1 MENKKEYS
9 WAEKLRIIKRH
20 TKWTR
25 FSVTQEFRYL
35 EDGDR
40 VELRKLKISDSNITS
55 FVQNHFHEF
64 NKWRKAHDYINE

>member
-1 MENKKEYS
+1 M
-9 WAEKLRIIKRH
+9 RIIKRH
-20 TKWTR
+20 TEWTR

-64 NKWRKAHDYINE
+64 TNWRKAHDYINE